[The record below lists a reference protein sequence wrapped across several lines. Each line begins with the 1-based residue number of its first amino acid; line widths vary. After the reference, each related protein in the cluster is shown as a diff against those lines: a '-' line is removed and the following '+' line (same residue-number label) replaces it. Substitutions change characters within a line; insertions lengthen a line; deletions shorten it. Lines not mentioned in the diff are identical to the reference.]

1 MSGSWHLGRFANIDV
16 RVHWTFLLVPLWIYF
31 SSLAAG
37 SGVAGATVSV
47 LFVLSIFA
55 CVLFHEYG
63 HALMAR
69 RFGIPTRDITILPIG
84 GVASLARMPRRPAH
98 ELAIAVAGPAV
109 NVVIAAAI
117 FIGFAILDP
126 AAGAVTSFLSRL
138 AIVNVALVVFNML
151 PAFPMDGGR
160 VLRSLLAMTM
170 PYAAATRIAAN
181 VGQITAVGFGL
192 LGLIS
197 GNLMLVFIAGFI
209 FLAARGEAMLAT
221 APVRDDVA
229 SAARS
234 TDGFPASRRDEESS
248 DAVKARLLNHPG
260 PNFPDVRSLP
270 IISSQWNAKNALG
283 WLGTNSLEKFLV
295 SSGGSVV
302 GMINKSDL
310 QRVVRE
316 GRGAMAIERLLALR
330 IIPLQ
335 SLRSA

>member
-37 SGVAGATVSV
+37 SGVAGATISV

-84 GVASLARMPRRPAH
+84 GVASLERMPRRPAH

-117 FIGFAILDP
+117 FLGFAILDP
-126 AAGAVTSFLSRL
+126 TAGAVTSFLSRL
-138 AIVNVALVVFNML
+138 ALVNVALVVFNML

-160 VLRSLLAMTM
+160 VLRSILAMTM
-170 PYAAATRIAAN
+170 PYASATRIAAN
-181 VGQITAVGFGL
+181 VGQVTAVGFGL

-221 APVRDDVA
+221 APVRYDVA
-229 SAARS
+229 SEARS
-234 TDGFPASRRDEESS
+234 HVAPTSSRDEGSS

-283 WLGTNSLEKFLV
+283 WLGSNSLEKFLV

-330 IIPLQ
+330 IIPMQ

>member
-1 MSGSWHLGRFANIDV
+1 MGGSWHLGRFVGIDV
-16 RVHWTFLLVPLWIYF
+16 RIHWTFLLVPLWIYF

-37 SGVAGATVSV
+37 SGIAGATVSV

-69 RFGIPTRDITILPIG
+69 RFGIPTRDITLLPIG
-84 GVASLARMPRRPAH
+84 GVASLSRMPRRPAH

-117 FIGFAILDP
+117 FLGFLVFDP
-126 AAGAVTSFLSRL
+126 SAGAVSSFLSRL

-160 VLRSLLAMTM
+160 VLRSLLAMVM

-192 LGLIS
+192 VGLIS

-209 FLAARGEAMLAT
+209 FLAARGEALM
-221 APVRDDVA
+221 
-229 SAARS
+229 AANETRNDQVS
-234 TDGFPASRRDEESS
+234 TPWNDGSS
-248 DAVKARLLNHPG
+248 EAVKAKLLNRSG
-260 PNFPDVRSLP
+260 PKFPDVRSLP
-270 IISSQWNAKNALG
+270 IISSQWNAGNALG
-283 WLGTNSLEKFLV
+283 WLGNNSLEEFLV

-302 GMINKSDL
+302 GMIYKRDL
-310 QRVVRE
+310 QQAVSE

-330 IIPLQ
+330 IIPMHT
-335 SLRSA
+335 LRSI

>member
-1 MSGSWHLGRFANIDV
+1 MRGSWHLGRFADIDV
-16 RVHWTFLLVPLWIYF
+16 RIHWTFLLVPLWIYF

-37 SGVAGATVSV
+37 LGVASATVSV

-69 RFGIPTRDITILPIG
+69 RFGIPTRDITLLPIG
-84 GVASLARMPRRPAH
+84 GVASLERMPRRPVH

-117 FIGFAILDP
+117 FIGFAIVDP
-126 AAGAVTSFLSRL
+126 TAGATTSFLSRL
-138 AIVNVALVVFNML
+138 AVVNVALVLFNML

-170 PYAAATRIAAN
+170 PYTSATRIAAN

-209 FLAARGEAMLAT
+209 FLAARGEAMMANM
-221 APVRDDVA
+221 PDRHDVA
-229 SAARS
+229 GVPP
-234 TDGFPASRRDEESS
+234 TNDESV
-248 DAVKARLLNHPG
+248 DAVKARLRNQPG

-270 IISSQWNAKNALG
+270 IISSQWNAKSALG
-283 WLGTNSLEKFLV
+283 WLCNHSLEKFLV

-302 GMINKSDL
+302 GMISRSDL
-310 QRVVRE
+310 QRVVHE

-330 IIPLQ
+330 IIPMQ